1 MNTAVWGAQGVQPD
15 ITVCSRLCISAYLH
29 LAKDVGVCVRQVCLS
44 ESTCGSRLAVPGGR
58 GGGEEVTRWG
68 SDSTCPWSV
77 YVIVC
82 ISNNVVSEYV

>member
-1 MNTAVWGAQGVQPD
+1 MCGL
-15 ITVCSRLCISAYLH
+15 LCMSPYLH

-44 ESTCGSRLAVPGGR
+44 ESACGSRLAAVSGR
-58 GGGEEVTRWG
+58 GGGEEVTRCG

-82 ISNNVVSEYV
+82 ISDNVVREYV